1 MRYNDVIEAEFVK
14 RPNRFIAEV
23 IIDGRLESV
32 HVKNTGR
39 LKELLVEGVRV
50 ILERSKNPSRKTKYS
65 LIAVYKGR
73 EIVNIDSQAPNL
85 AAYEALA
92 SGVITEI
99 GEPDKVRREVKYR
112 NSRFDLYYEK
122 KGQCGF
128 VEVKGVTLDV
138 NGTARFPDAPTE
150 RGAKH
155 VRELIK
161 AHEEGYECS
170 VLFVIQMKNI
180 KSFEPNYNTDPEFS
194 KELKRASEAGVKILA
209 YDCITDVNSM
219 LIDKKIKVK
228 IKAD

>member
-23 IIDGRLESV
+23 IIDGRPESV

-50 ILERSKNPSRKTKYS
+50 ILEKSKNPSRKTQYS

-92 SGVITEI
+92 SAVITEI
-99 GEPDKVRREVKYR
+99 GEPDKVRREVKYG

-122 KGQCGF
+122 NGQCGF

-161 AHEEGYECS
+161 AHEEDYECS

-194 KELKRASEAGVKILA
+194 KELKRAFEAGVKILA

-219 LIDKKIKVK
+219 LIDKKIEVK

>member
-23 IIDGRLESV
+23 IIDGRPESV

-50 ILERSKNPSRKTKYS
+50 ILEKSKNPSRKTQYS

-99 GEPDKVRREVKYR
+99 GEPDKVRREVKYG

-122 KGQCGF
+122 NGQCGF

-161 AHEEGYECS
+161 AHEEDYECS

-180 KSFEPNYNTDPEFS
+180 KSFEPNYNTDPEF
-194 KELKRASEAGVKILA
+194 
-209 YDCITDVNSM
+209 
-219 LIDKKIKVK
+219 
-228 IKAD
+228 

>member
-1 MRYNDVIEAEFVK
+1 M
-14 RPNRFIAEV
+14 
-23 IIDGRLESV
+23 
-32 HVKNTGR
+32 
-39 LKELLVEGVRV
+39 
-50 ILERSKNPSRKTKYS
+50 
-65 LIAVYKGR
+65 
-73 EIVNIDSQAPNL
+73 
-85 AAYEALA
+85 
-92 SGVITEI
+92 
-99 GEPDKVRREVKYR
+99 
-112 NSRFDLYYEK
+112 
-122 KGQCGF
+122 
-128 VEVKGVTLDV
+128 EVKGVTLDV